1 MAEEDKSKVDEAIVH
16 LNKAL
21 EAENDNADAW
31 FLLAQAYDAKGDPG
45 RARLAT
51 AEENFYH
58 GQMRDARNFAMRA
71 RETLAKD
78 SKEYR
83 RATDIVLASQ
93 PSQEEVKQLSRQG
106 G

>member
-1 MAEEDKSKVDEAIVH
+1 MS
-16 LNKAL
+16 
-21 EAENDNADAW
+21 
-31 FLLAQAYDAKGDPG
+31 
-45 RARLAT
+45 
-51 AEENFYH
+51 
-58 GQMRDARNFAMRA
+58 DARTFAMRA

-93 PSQEEVKQLSRQG
+93 PTKEEVRQLSRQG